1 MGDKYAS
8 VFLAFNLFI
17 FNMTAPLI
25 KEILENNLLIK
36 GRLNANQT
44 DLDKLYQALQK
55 DSDRLKRKQI
65 RQEEIIKST
74 LAKQNEIKLQIKRN
88 SESIQKSFHPSN
100 EKISL
105 IYKKMGDAFYIKA
118 RFYWEGKQRE
128 VQVGSIPIVL
138 EIINIMISNKVLE
151 GLKPVRAK
159 KLTWNE
165 IKKRSNLISGIK
177 KIASLKSQEYI
188 IRRLM
193 YDKLNLLESKNI
205 PDIEENEI
213 PEIVKDNSSLSV
225 KYKTDNDGVTEME
238 DGDNWY
244 DKWRKD
250 NL

>member
-1 MGDKYAS
+1 MP
-8 VFLAFNLFI
+8 
-17 FNMTAPLI
+17 APLI
-25 KEILENNLLIK
+25 KEILENNQLIK

-44 DLDKLYQALQK
+44 DLEKLYQVLQK

-74 LAKQNEIKLQIKRN
+74 LAKRNEIKLQIKRN

-105 IYKKMGDAFYIKA
+105 LYKKIGDAFYIKA

-138 EIINIMISNKVLE
+138 EIINTMISNKLLE
-151 GLKPVRAK
+151 ELKPVQAK

-165 IKKRSNLISGIK
+165 IKKKSNLISGIK

-188 IRRLM
+188 LRRLM
-193 YDKLNLLESKNI
+193 YDRLNLLESKNI
-205 PDIEENEI
+205 PDIEENET
-213 PEIVKDNSSLSV
+213 PEIVKDNSSLPV
-225 KYKTDNDGVTEME
+225 KYKTYNDGVSEME

>member
-1 MGDKYAS
+1 MP
-8 VFLAFNLFI
+8 
-17 FNMTAPLI
+17 APFI
-25 KEILENNLLIK
+25 KEILENNQLIK
-36 GRLNANQT
+36 GRLNAKQT
-44 DLDKLYQALQK
+44 DLEKLYQVLQK
-55 DSDRLKRKQI
+55 DSDRLKKKQI
-65 RQEEIIKST
+65 RQEEIIKYT
-74 LAKQNEIKLQIKRN
+74 LAKRNEIKLQIKRN
-88 SESIQKSFHPSN
+88 SESIQKSFYPSS

-105 IYKKMGDAFYIKA
+105 LYKKLGDAFYIKA

-138 EIINIMISNKVLE
+138 EIINTMISNKLLK

-188 IRRLM
+188 LRRLM

-205 PDIEENEI
+205 PDIDENET
-213 PEIVKDNSSLSV
+213 PEIVKDNSSLPAR
-225 KYKTDNDGVTEME
+225 YKTDNDGVTEME

-244 DKWRKD
+244 DKWRRD

>member
-25 KEILENNLLIK
+25 KKILENTLLIK

-44 DLDKLYQALQK
+44 DLEKLYQALQK

-105 IYKKMGDAFYIKA
+105 LYKKIGDAFYIKA

-213 PEIVKDNSSLSV
+213 PEIVKDNSSLPV